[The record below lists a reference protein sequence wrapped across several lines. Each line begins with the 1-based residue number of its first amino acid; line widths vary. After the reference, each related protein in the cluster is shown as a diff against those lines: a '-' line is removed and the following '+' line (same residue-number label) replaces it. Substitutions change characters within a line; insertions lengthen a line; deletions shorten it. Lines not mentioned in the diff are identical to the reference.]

1 MKLQKES
8 QRPMLCAIVVDEYKA
23 SYDLQVY
30 KHTDRER
37 ALTQP
42 CHVINIWHP
51 LILLTRTY
59 NIYQSQPS

>member
-1 MKLQKES
+1 
-8 QRPMLCAIVVDEYKA
+8 MLCAIVVDEYKA